1 MNKNIVLALVAV
13 VVIVGGFYLYKT
25 SKAPVGEVPSA
36 TVTGESAEKRDVERG
51 EVTTYNVA
59 DLKFGFVGYGP
70 GKSHDGTFSAMT
82 ASKIGYDETS
92 GVPVSGSLVIDAT
105 TVTTGI
111 ERLDTHLCAEDFF
124 NCAVHP
130 EIKFTF
136 VDASKAVDGSIVVE
150 GDLQFNGVVK
160 RISFPATV
168 ADANVTA
175 DFLLDTTPF
184 AFKYVGIDKNVRITF
199 SFKAIRE

>member
-1 MNKNIVLALVAV
+1 MNKNIVVALVAV
-13 VVIVGGFYLYKT
+13 VVIVGGFYLYKN

-36 TVTGESAEKRDVERG
+36 TVTDGAPTQQNTNRG
-51 EVTTYNVA
+51 EVTTYTA
-59 DLKFGFVGYGP
+59 SDLKFGFVGYGP
-70 GKSHDGTFSAMT
+70 GKSHDGTFAAVT
-82 ASKIGYDETS
+82 ASKIGYDEAA
-92 GVPVSGSLVIDAT
+92 GVPVSGSLVIDAK
-105 TVTTGI
+105 TVSTGI
-111 ERLDTHLCAEDFF
+111 ERLDTHLCSDDFF

-136 VDASKAVDGSIVVE
+136 VSASKAADGSVMVE
-150 GDLQFNGVVK
+150 GDLAFNGAVK

-168 ADANVTA
+168 VGTNVTA

-199 SFKAIRE
+199 SFNAVRE

>member
-1 MNKNIVLALVAV
+1 MNKKIVIALVAV
-13 VVIVGGFYLYKT
+13 VVIVGGVYLYKN

-36 TVTGESAEKRDVERG
+36 TVIDGTSAQQNAERG
-51 EVTTYNVA
+51 EITTYAVS

-70 GKSHDGTFSAMT
+70 GKSHDGTFTTVT
-82 ASKIGYDETS
+82 ASKIGYDEVA
-92 GVPVSGSLVIDAT
+92 GVPVSGSLVIDAK
-105 TVTTGI
+105 TVSTGI

-130 EIKFTF
+130 EITFTF
-136 VDASKAVDGSIVVE
+136 VSASKAADGSVVVE
-150 GDLQFNGVVK
+150 GDLAFNGAVK

-168 ADANVTA
+168 AGTNVTA

-199 SFKAIRE
+199 SFNAVRE